1 MRIGDQSHE
10 NTQLMNQELVKEYQ
24 ANIPYT
30 DDFVLGREAYNA
42 VYCIVGKYGEKKA
55 VITNVS
61 RKHKV
66 SAYELKVLI
75 DIAIPSEFFTLRA
88 MKAKKR
94 HEASFYKPETIKPIS
109 ESKKDIGKQA
119 ISGIRE
125 MFANGKND
133 YLQST

>member
-1 MRIGDQSHE
+1 
-10 NTQLMNQELVKEYQ
+10 MNQDLVKEYQ
-24 ANIPYT
+24 ANIPPT
-30 DDFVLGREAYNA
+30 DDFALGRAADIA
-42 VYCIVGKYGEKKA
+42 VHCIVMNYGEKRA
-55 VITNVS
+55 VIKNVS

-66 SAYELKVLI
+66 SAYELKILI
-75 DIAIPSEFFTLRA
+75 DIAIPNEFFILRA
-88 MKAKKR
+88 AKAKKR

>member
-1 MRIGDQSHE
+1 
-10 NTQLMNQELVKEYQ
+10 MNSELVKEYQ
-24 ANIPYT
+24 ANIPPT
-30 DDFVLGREAYNA
+30 DDFALGRAAYNA
-42 VYCIVGKYGEKKA
+42 VYCIVGKYGEKKI

-94 HEASFYKPETIKPIS
+94 LEASFHKPEAIKPIS
-109 ESKKDIGKQA
+109 ESKKEIGKQA

-125 MFANGKND
+125 KIANSKNNA
-133 YLQST
+133 S